1 MKKYWRKRSGFTL
14 IELLVVI
21 AIIAILAALLLPA
34 LARAQSK
41 AKRIG
46 CLNNLK
52 QIGLGSAMYAD
63 DNGGNY
69 SSYTWFES
77 GFTPTDATDRSG
89 SDDDLSWLYPS
100 YVKSFGSYTCPSI
113 QNYIRPTNTIVNPK
127 TGAVVISDLC
137 NNGNSPK
144 APGTS
149 YECFGTFT
157 FRTSSSD
164 SGVGM
169 KKKES
174 SVNSF
179 TIYHYGPAMG
189 MKPGPSRIF
198 LLTDGDD
205 TLSQTGVADL
215 NNWPD
220 SVNDN
225 HGKDG
230 QNFTFC
236 DGHAEWVKQKK
247 FMEVWN
253 IGQDSARVGG
263 VN

>member
-1 MKKYWRKRSGFTL
+1 MNIHQSRNHGFTL

-34 LARAQSK
+34 LAKAKEK

-63 DNGGNY
+63 DSQGNY
-69 SSYTWFES
+69 SGYTWYQT
-77 GFTPTDATDRSG
+77 GFTATDATDRSG

-100 YVKSFGSYTCPSI
+100 YVKSVGSYVCPCT
-113 QNYIRPTNTIVNPK
+113 QNYVTTTNKITKPNGEVTLK
-127 TGAVVISDLC
+127 DLC
-137 NNGNSPK
+137 DNGIGPK
-144 APGTS
+144 SQGTS
-149 YECFGTFT
+149 YECFGTFGV
-157 FRTSSSD
+157 RTGEGTSAVST
-164 SGVGM
+164 
-169 KKKES
+169 KKKEAT
-174 SVNSF
+174 VAGF
-179 TIYHYGPAMG
+179 TCYYYAAAKG

-198 LLTDGDD
+198 LLTDADD
-205 TLSQTGVADL
+205 TSSTVDKNDI

-220 SVNDN
+220 SPTDN
-225 HGKDG
+225 HGKYG

-236 DGHAEWVKQKK
+236 DGHAEWVPQKK
-247 FMEVWN
+247 FMDVWN
-253 IGQDSARVGG
+253 TSHDSSRMAG